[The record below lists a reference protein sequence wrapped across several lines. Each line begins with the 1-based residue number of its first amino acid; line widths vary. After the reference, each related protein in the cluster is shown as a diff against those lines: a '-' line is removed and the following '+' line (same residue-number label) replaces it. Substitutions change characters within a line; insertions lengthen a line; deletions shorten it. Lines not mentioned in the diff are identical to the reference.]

1 MHHEVKNV
9 GDCGENLEK
18 NMRSVLGIFKETPLR
33 EKRGLLRTEKGEN
46 EVAQQLVN
54 DSRRK
59 KESLTNEKTL
69 VRRRMRGENG
79 REKKQGLQ

>member
-1 MHHEVKNV
+1 MWGTV
-9 GDCGENLEK
+9 GRIWRRTCDQFWGSLK
-18 NMRSVLGIFKETPLR
+18 KTSLR
-33 EKRGLLRTEKGEN
+33 QKRGLLRTEKGEN

-79 REKKQGLQ
+79 REKKKGLQ

>member
-1 MHHEVKNV
+1 MRGTV
-9 GDCGENLEK
+9 GIVWRRTCGQFWGSFKENL
-18 NMRSVLGIFKETPLR
+18 SSR
-33 EKRGLLRTEKGEN
+33 EEGVLRTEKYEK

-69 VRRRMRGENG
+69 VRRRMGGESG
-79 REKKQGLQ
+79 RKKEKGM